1 MLLQANGLAIEVDD
15 QGPPNGPPIVLI
27 MGLGMQLI
35 AWPEALVQRLVA
47 RGFRVI
53 RLDNRDIGL
62 SQSFESSGTPNLVWA
77 TLRWLLHLPV
87 QAPYS
92 LADMARDTVGVL
104 DALGLARAHIC
115 GASMG
120 GMIAQHIAVI
130 APERVSRLTLI
141 MTTSGARSL
150 PQPSAKVRGALIERP
165 SAGPHDVNVE
175 VERLARMLS
184 IIGSPA
190 YPAEPQALRVR
201 LAAMVRRAW
210 RPSG

>member
-190 YPAEPQALRVR
+190 
-201 LAAMVRRAW
+201 
-210 RPSG
+210 